1 LEETGIAESVW
12 TMEMMRMPTWTSLLA
27 YAFAFM
33 VLSYAKEGRNERV
46 AMDGYNLM
54 RRVSVFVR
62 TCGSR
67 IFKKVKRT
75 GDN

>member
-1 LEETGIAESVW
+1 
-12 TMEMMRMPTWTSLLA
+12 MPTWTSLLA
-27 YAFAFM
+27 YAFAFV

-46 AMDGYNLM
+46 AMDAYNYVRYMSIFM
-54 RRVSVFVR
+54 RTFS
-62 TCGSR
+62 SR